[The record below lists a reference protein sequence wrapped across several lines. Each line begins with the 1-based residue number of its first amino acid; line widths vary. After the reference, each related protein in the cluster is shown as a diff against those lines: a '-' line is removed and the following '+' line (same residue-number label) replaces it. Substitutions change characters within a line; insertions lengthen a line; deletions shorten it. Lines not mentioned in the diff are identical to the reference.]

1 MVWRP
6 FVFHWQDVISGVEIQ
21 EKYFIRYTKFLSSS
35 NCKHDTDTGH
45 VHVDGITLWRCTL
58 RGDNL
63 QIVCASLST
72 SCCEECVCV
81 TQLRGGEILS
91 HQDLR
96 FLCLHGRGD
105 GIIEG
110 HEPALQVLE
119 VVFLAVSFTWVRYS
133 MVAALMC
140 SIWVGAPFCRAW
152 WANNHMTD
160 PDFSYSAQASTQ
172 DCTMLYNIRAHT
184 DLLPTRESVQEW
196 RTSWWRAENGR
207 EGEGQIKHVRS
218 NNLTFNVSHNQKYF
232 QSTKHS
238 NSNFRVQ
245 KASCFLCIWSI
256 FQIVTHFFPS
266 TEVKK

>member
-1 MVWRP
+1 MKVHITWRQSTDSVCESQH
-6 FVFHWQDVISGVEIQ
+6 FLLWGV
-21 EKYFIRYTKFLSSS
+21 
-35 NCKHDTDTGH
+35 
-45 VHVDGITLWRCTL
+45 
-58 RGDNL
+58 
-63 QIVCASLST
+63 
-72 SCCEECVCV
+72 CVCV